1 MNEVQLSTE
10 ATPTVGVSEANV
22 VNQLI
27 PGVKAEILPYQEA
40 SPEKQQKIQK
50 LLSEIDMND
59 THSII
64 SIDRKSTRLNSS
76 HT

>member
-10 ATPTVGVSEANV
+10 ASPTVGVPESNA

-27 PGVKAEILPYQEA
+27 PGAKAEIVPYQEA
-40 SPEKQQKIQK
+40 SPEKQQNIQQ

-64 SIDRKSTRLNSS
+64 FFRQQGSGATYQHL
-76 HT
+76 